1 MQRISNLVNKRLFS
15 VKTDR
20 KGKQKQSRIGR
31 LHMAV
36 FSPDG
41 RDVVGF
47 MVSLPDI
54 AGMVK
59 RPDRFVALDAFVPDG
74 DGARVTRP
82 DDGFDDAARARLAL
96 DWDACI
102 MWAGMDARTV
112 SGKDL
117 GFVSDAVFDEK
128 SGAVARLCVG
138 DGGVAES
145 LVGAIEI
152 PVDMLKGY
160 EKGYMVVSNDA
171 TKLTLSGGA
180 AAAAG
185 EGYARAKATG
195 RRAAA
200 KADEAAASAVDKG
213 SLALGRALGK
223 AKRAIESVGDD
234 DDRAGRDAEKSAPVP
249 ATDVRVSPPA
259 SAGELKSGERQTKK
273 TTYAPARKGSAQPS
287 SAAAK
292 AGAKTAGAKTAG
304 TKKAAAKKPAA
315 KKGTAAKGTKKRST
329 GNEASRAVGK
339 QVSKMGGMF
348 GAFVDEY
355 KKASK

>member
-74 DGARVTRP
+74 DGVRVTRP

-234 DDRAGRDAEKSAPVP
+234 DDRAGRVAEKSAPVP

-273 TTYAPARKGSAQPS
+273 TTYAPAKKGSAEPS
-287 SAAAK
+287 SAA
-292 AGAKTAGAKTAG
+292 AKTAGAKTAG
-304 TKKAAAKKPAA
+304 AKKAAAKKPAA
-315 KKGTAAKGTKKRST
+315 KKGAAAKGTKKRSA
-329 GNEASRAVGK
+329 GDEASRAVGK

>member
-1 MQRISNLVNKRLFS
+1 MQRISNLVNKRLFEE
-15 VKTDR
+15 KTDR
-20 KGKQKQSRIGR
+20 KGKVKASRIGR

-41 RDVVGF
+41 RRLVGF

-59 RPDRFVALDAFVPDG
+59 RPDRFVALDAIAP
-74 DGARVTRP
+74 A
-82 DDGFDDAARARLAL
+82 DDGFHVTNPEAAFDDAARERLAL
-96 DWDACI
+96 DWDACVL
-102 MWAGMDARTV
+102 WAGMDARTQ

-128 SGAVARLCVG
+128 SGDVARLCVG

-152 PVDMLKGY
+152 PIDMLRGYDKGF
-160 EKGYMVVSNDA
+160 MVVDDEA
-171 TKLTLSGGA
+171 TSLALSGGV

-223 AKRAIESVGDD
+223 AKRAIASAAEDD
-234 DDRAGRDAEKSAPVP
+234 EPAQKSDPVAAQDVKVAPP
-249 ATDVRVSPPA
+249 AT
-259 SAGELKSGERQTKK
+259 AGEIKSGTKPAKK
-273 TTYAPARKGSAQPS
+273 TTYAPVEKKPGQ
-287 SAAAK
+287 AK
-292 AGAKTAGAKTAG
+292 PGAKKTSGAGATTKKTT
-304 TKKAAAKKPAA
+304 TKKAATKKPAA
-315 KKGTAAKGTKKRST
+315 KKKESSSDAA
-329 GNEASRAVGK
+329 ARAVGK

-348 GAFVDEY
+348 GSFMDEY